1 MSVNKLYN
9 TNKIDGI
16 LFDMDGTVLDS
27 EGLFDRAQLKL
38 LNEYG
43 VSVNANELS
52 EFKGMSYKDFYPR
65 FMSKF
70 QITGDIDSI
79 RLKLRTYLHEIME
92 SNLRY
97 IDGFDHFYS
106 KFIRGEKI
114 KVGIVTNTTRLTY
127 NKIETYININEYFQF
142 SITAT
147 ESKEPKPSPLP
158 YIQAMKEL
166 SLDPNQTLIIEDSKT
181 GLMSAVGSGARVVGI
196 TTSLSRD
203 EIKDIDTRIHV
214 VESYPEIGEYLQN
227 C

>member
-1 MSVNKLYN
+1 MSANKLYN

-27 EGLFDRAQLKL
+27 EGLFDQAQLKL

-43 VSVNANELS
+43 VSVDVNELS

-70 QITGDIDSI
+70 QITGDVDSL
-79 RLKLRTYLHEIME
+79 RLKLRTYLHRIME
-92 SNLRY
+92 GGLQY
-97 IDGFDHFYS
+97 IDGFEDFYS
-106 KFIRGEKI
+106 QFIRGENI

-127 NKIETYININEYFQF
+127 NKIETCVNINEYFQF

-147 ESKEPKPSPLP
+147 ESEEPKPSPVP
-158 YIQAMKEL
+158 YIQAMNEL
-166 SLDPNQTLIIEDSKT
+166 SLTPDRTLIIEDSKT
-181 GLMSAVGSGARVVGI
+181 GIISAVKSGARVVGI

-203 EIKDIDTRIHV
+203 DIKDIDTKIYV
-214 VESYPEIGEYLQN
+214 VESYSEIGEYLQN